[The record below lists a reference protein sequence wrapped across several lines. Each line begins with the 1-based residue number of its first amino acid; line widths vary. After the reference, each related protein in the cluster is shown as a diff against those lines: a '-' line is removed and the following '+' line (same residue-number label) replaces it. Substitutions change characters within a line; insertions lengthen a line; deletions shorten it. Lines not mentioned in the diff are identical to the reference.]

1 MKPQAT
7 TQLQPTM
14 NPGDDAAVL
23 LLREEAS
30 AAVLRENPG
39 EPLRSGFVVFVGFV
53 APTGLNT
60 VGTALGTPTGHGG
73 GLVGCAVVGGLAGLR
88 ERRKE
93 TNERGGRKR
102 GKIKKI

>member
-14 NPGDDAAVL
+14 NPGDAAAVL

-53 APTGLNT
+53 APTGLNA

-73 GLVGCAVVGGLAGLR
+73 GLVGWAVGGGLAGRLR

-93 TNERGGRKR
+93 TNEREEGERE
-102 GKIKKI
+102 GK